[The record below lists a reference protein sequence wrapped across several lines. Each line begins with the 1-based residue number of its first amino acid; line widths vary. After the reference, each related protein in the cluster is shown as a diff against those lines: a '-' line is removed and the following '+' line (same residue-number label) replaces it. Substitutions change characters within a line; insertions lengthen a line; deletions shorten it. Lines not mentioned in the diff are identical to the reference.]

1 MYRFDHVV
9 PEVDAIVAVDCRVVR
24 QDAAANV
31 DRYMRGDDCSDAAA
45 SKAPLEV
52 DPRPGSGTVIVIDT
66 SRNAGSKQPV
76 PYLQIAKSNRLEKDV
91 PVHQIPLSLTFWS
104 SLPSTRVSNPPP
116 LSSHQHQ
123 EMRVGRTDPFRLG
136 RFRIMHVFEIIPHSS
151 KKAVSGHKGY
161 VVSTSR
167 WIFVARHL
175 TLFLTNSSHWRR
187 VQVVRAS

>member
-31 DRYMRGDDCSDAAA
+31 DRYMRGDDCSDAAP

-91 PVHQIPLSLTFWS
+91 PVHQIPLSLIFWS
-104 SLPSTRVSNPPP
+104 SSPNTLTTIRKRQSLDLCPSKQIWPR
-116 LSSHQHQ
+116 SSQPYLGGGSHRNVRNAT
-123 EMRVGRTDPFRLG
+123 MTAGRTGPRSTQGLPVAPPFR
-136 RFRIMHVFEIIPHSS
+136 R
-151 KKAVSGHKGY
+151 
-161 VVSTSR
+161 
-167 WIFVARHL
+167 
-175 TLFLTNSSHWRR
+175 
-187 VQVVRAS
+187 